1 MSGIARRLADRYL
14 PPTVR
19 RLAVTTRDRRRDRR
33 NRAARRGD
41 QAGRDHNA
49 VLEVLRRAGS
59 PPDTVVAE
67 VRELIASGAPH
78 TATSVAAALRAAPE
92 TAAVGALASAIV
104 SFHRGYVELAWHQFQ
119 DVPRDLWR
127 RHATSEFVRAG
138 IQVDRETALEEV
150 RRLLGESPECLDAR
164 SWLHVVGA
172 VYGVGDEDL
181 ARRSFA
187 VLDAVVG
194 TGRGVTEE
202 LVIERNWLRPWVDA
216 SGNSRGAPAVPAG
229 HVSFAVMDYGHP
241 GRSRASA
248 NLGDHIQ
255 SIASL
260 GHVVRH
266 QNLRFHGQ
274 PDIVD
279 LLIELHG
286 RVRPEMQLDDVAT
299 EVDVITV
306 DRDAS
311 TYKEVPPDTWIL
323 AFGWF
328 MHAIFES
335 RYGFPFH
342 RNLLPIFLSFHC
354 NKRELLTAEALE
366 YLRRHGPIGCRDW
379 TTVDVLLSLD
389 VPAFFSGCLTT
400 TISTVFPDLPKPPG
414 PRPRWPTSTC
424 LAARSRPAQGPFG
437 TAAMPCA
444 SAASRTTSPSRWS
457 GSRPTAASTR
467 PW

>member
-78 TATSVAAALRAAPE
+78 KATSVAAALRAAPE

-187 VLDAVVG
+187 VLDALVGEREQGVPNKLVVQ
-194 TGRGVTEE
+194 RD
-202 LVIERNWLRPWVDA
+202 WLQRWMP
-216 SGNSRGAPAVPAG
+216 APTDG
-229 HVSFAVMDYGHP
+229 
-241 GRSRASA
+241 SRAA
-248 NLGDHIQ
+248 
-255 SIASL
+255 
-260 GHVVRH
+260 
-266 QNLRFHGQ
+266 
-274 PDIVD
+274 
-279 LLIELHG
+279 
-286 RVRPEMQLDDVAT
+286 
-299 EVDVITV
+299 
-306 DRDAS
+306 
-311 TYKEVPPDTWIL
+311 
-323 AFGWF
+323 
-328 MHAIFES
+328 
-335 RYGFPFH
+335 
-342 RNLLPIFLSFHC
+342 
-354 NKRELLTAEALE
+354 
-366 YLRRHGPIGCRDW
+366 
-379 TTVDVLLSLD
+379 
-389 VPAFFSGCLTT
+389 
-400 TISTVFPDLPKPPG
+400 PG
-414 PRPRWPTSTC
+414 PRRPGVLRDHGLRPPEPDPGVEQHRRPRAEHRLARTPGQAPGASLRTVQAGPGRHGDP
-424 LAARSRPAQGPFG
+424 AARTRPHRDAAHRRRGRRR
-437 TAAMPCA
+437 TADPRSTATPRRTPRSHRTPGRWA
-444 SAASRTTSPSRWS
+444 SAGSCTAS
-457 GSRPTAASTR
+457 ST
-467 PW
+467 